1 MGIRLEENSRT
12 GMENSDQ
19 PARKLKIVE
28 AGENK
33 QSLDVSSDEILIRR
47 AFLSSP
53 EEGCELLFRRY
64 HRALCS
70 HALRYVYS
78 REVAEDIVSDVFC
91 KFWKNAS
98 FESVTTSYRF
108 YLFRSVRNEAYT
120 YLRTEFRQGDTQEL
134 FFNPEASSG
143 FRPDYITQYEE
154 TFHRVKQVVE
164 LLPPQCRKVFLMSR
178 FEGKKYKEIAEEMG
192 LSVKTVDTHL
202 VKALKLV
209 RNGLQDYVLM
219 LGGVAVAAFGKGWPF

>member
-1 MGIRLEENSRT
+1 MGVRMEGNSLPDLDSINQFAGKVTVTVKEENSI
-12 GMENSDQ
+12 GYDS
-19 PARKLKIVE
+19 
-28 AGENK
+28 
-33 QSLDVSSDEILIRR
+33 SSDELLIRR
-47 AFLSSP
+47 AFQSSP

-98 FESVTTSYRF
+98 FEAVSSSYRL
-108 YLFRSVRNEAYT
+108 YLFRSVRNEAYSH
-120 YLRTEFRQGDTQEL
+120 LRSDFKRRDSHEL
-134 FFNPEASSG
+134 FTTPEAG
-143 FRPDYITQYEE
+143 PGLRPDHITQYEE
-154 TFHRVKQVVE
+154 TFHRVQLLVE
-164 LLPPQCRKVFLMSR
+164 QLPPQCRKVFLMSR
-178 FEGKKYKEIAEEMG
+178 FEGKRYKEIAEEMG

-209 RNGLQDYVLM
+209 RNGLRDYVVL
-219 LGGVAVAAFGKGWPF
+219 LAGIAIIYF

>member
-1 MGIRLEENSRT
+1 MV
-12 GMENSDQ
+12 
-19 PARKLKIVE
+19 PANE
-28 AGENK
+28 DSGSEF
-33 QSLDVSSDEILIRR
+33 DSSGDELLIRR

-64 HRALCS
+64 HRSLCN

-78 REVAEDIVSDVFC
+78 RDVAEDIVSDVFC

-98 FESVTTSYRF
+98 FNSVTSSYRL

-120 YLRTEFRQGDTQEL
+120 HLRAEFRQGETHEWIPTQE
-134 FFNPEASSG
+134 AGSG
-143 FRPDYITQYEE
+143 QRPDHITQYEE
-154 TFHRVKQVVE
+154 TFHRVQQLVE

-178 FEGKKYKEIAEEMG
+178 FEGKRYKEIAEEMG

-209 RNGLQDYVLM
+209 RNGLRDYIVLLAGIAM
-219 LGGVAVAAFGKGWPF
+219 TTLSKGWPF

>member
-1 MGIRLEENSRT
+1 
-12 GMENSDQ
+12 MEGNLLPDPESINLY
-19 PARKLKIVE
+19 PGKITVTTSE
-28 AGENK
+28 DNAGRFD
-33 QSLDVSSDEILIRR
+33 SSSDELLIRR

-64 HRALCS
+64 HGVLCS

-78 REVAEDIVSDVFC
+78 REVAEDLVSDVFC

-108 YLFRSVRNEAYT
+108 YLFRSVRNEAYSH
-120 YLRTEFRQGDTQEL
+120 LRAEFRKGDNQEH
-134 FFNPEASSG
+134 FTIPEAG
-143 FRPDYITQYEE
+143 PGLRPDHITQYEE
-154 TFHRVKQVVE
+154 TFNRVKQLVE
-164 LLPPQCRKVFLMSR
+164 QLPPQCRKVFLLSR

-202 VKALKLV
+202 VKALKLM
-209 RNGLQDYVLM
+209 RSGLRDYVL
-219 LGGVAVAAFGKGWPF
+219 LLIGTAITTLSKGWPL

>member
-1 MGIRLEENSRT
+1 MGIRIEGNLLPNPDT
-12 GMENSDQ
+12 VK
-19 PARKLKIVE
+19 PF
-28 AGENK
+28 AGKVTVTAN
-33 QSLDVSSDEILIRR
+33 QDSTDGFDTSNDELLIRR

-64 HRALCS
+64 HRALCN
-70 HALRYVYS
+70 HALRFVYS

-98 FESVTTSYRF
+98 FESVTTSYRL

-120 YLRTEFRQGDTQEL
+120 HLRAEFRQGDSQEWLPTQE
-134 FFNPEASSG
+134 AGSG
-143 FRPDYITQYEE
+143 LRPDHITQYEE
-154 TFHRVKQVVE
+154 TYHRVQQLVE
-164 LLPPQCRKVFLMSR
+164 LLPPQCRKVFLLSR
-178 FEGKKYKEIAEEMG
+178 FEGKRYKEIAEEMG

-209 RNGLQDYVLM
+209 RNGLRDYVIL
-219 LGGVAVAAFGKGWPF
+219 LGGITLTALSKGWPF